1 MQRQA
6 EQTGSSVEEK
16 QHKKNSN
23 IQNESTQPIKNYSFN
38 KDKLPAS
45 ADDITKRTWNGLY

>member
-45 ADDITKRTWNGLY
+45 ADDITKRT